1 MTVPTAQPLTS
12 RRTDRSTGRTT
23 GRWQLELLLLAFLY
37 FAYDGSRLL
46 VSGGSGDA
54 VQDARTLFDTEQ
66 WLHLDPERWLNT
78 LFSSHGWLGIP
89 ADFSYATL
97 HYLVTPAVLVW
108 LWRRHR
114 GQYRRARTWLA
125 TTTVMAL
132 VGFVL
137 FPAAPPRLMPAGF
150 GFTDTMAEH
159 AGVGWWGGAASA
171 PKGLGSMTNEF
182 AAMPSLHVGW
192 ALWCGLM
199 LFRYAGDRTVRVLGL
214 LYPVLITL
222 VVLGTGNH
230 YLFDC
235 VAGALLLGVGALLAG
250 PLLRFTDG
258 LRARLLFLRYSPRRL
273 PRHPVPDY
281 RPALPVQDAREPVA
295 DAVAGAPVA
304 SAEAP
309 VVSAVAPVVSAECET
324 DPHYERHHV
333 RAPHPARAQACRASR

>member
-1 MTVPTAQPLTS
+1 MTVPTTPPHPS
-12 RRTDRSTGRTT
+12 RRT
-23 GRWQLELLLLAFLY
+23 GRWQLELLLLGFLY
-37 FAYDGSRLL
+37 LAYDSSRLL
-46 VSGGSGDA
+46 VGGGTGDA
-54 VQDARTLFDTEQ
+54 VQDARSLFDAEQ
-66 WLHLDPERWLNT
+66 WLHLDPERWLNA

-114 GQYRRARTWLA
+114 EHYRRARTWLGA
-125 TTTVMAL
+125 TTVMAL

-137 FPAAPPRLMPAGF
+137 FPAAPPRLMPAGY
-150 GFTDTMAEH
+150 GFTDTMALH
-159 AGVGWWGGAASA
+159 AGIGWWGGAASA

-199 LFRYAGDRTVRVLGL
+199 VFRHAKDRTVRTLGL
-214 LYPVLITL
+214 AYPVMITL

-235 VAGALLLGVGALLAG
+235 LAGALLLGLGALLTG
-250 PLLRFTDG
+250 PLLRLTDRT
-258 LRARLLFLRYSPRRL
+258 RARLLFLRYSPRRL

-281 RPALPVQDAREPVA
+281 RRTVPNAPSAA
-295 DAVAGAPVA
+295 SAPVA
-304 SAEAP
+304 P
-309 VVSAVAPVVSAECET
+309 TVQRV
-324 DPHYERHHV
+324 
-333 RAPHPARAQACRASR
+333 PAHIGGPDSP

>member
-1 MTVPTAQPLTS
+1 MTVPPAQSHPS
-12 RRTDRSTGRTT
+12 RST
-23 GRWQLELLLLAFLY
+23 GRWQLEILLLGLLY

-46 VSGGSGDA
+46 VGSGMADA
-54 VQDARTLFDTEQ
+54 VSDARSLFHAEQ
-66 WLHLDPERWLNT
+66 WLHLDPERWLNSV
-78 LFSSHGWLGIP
+78 FSSHGWLGIP

-114 GQYRRARTWLA
+114 EHYRRARTWLA
-125 TTTVMAL
+125 ATTVMAL

-137 FPAAPPRLMPAGF
+137 FPAAPPRLMPAVY

-159 AGVGWWGGAASA
+159 AGIGWWGGAASA

-192 ALWCGLM
+192 ALWCGLL
-199 LFRYAGDRTVRVLGL
+199 LFRYSGDRTIRTLGL

-235 VAGALLLGVGALLAG
+235 LAGALLLGVGTLLTG
-250 PLLRFTDG
+250 PLLRFADRG
-258 LRARLLFLRYSPRRL
+258 RARLLFLRYSPRRL

-281 RPALPVQDAREPVA
+281 PAAAPA
-295 DAVAGAPVA
+295 APVPTPS
-304 SAEAP
+304 SAPDTPATR
-309 VVSAVAPVVSAECET
+309 AA
-324 DPHYERHHV
+324 HV
-333 RAPHPARAQACRASR
+333 LR